1 MSTSEDR
8 LVEALRASLK
18 EADRLR
24 EQNRKLTEDNRD
36 PIAIVGMACRFPG
49 GIGSPED
56 LWRLLEAGEDV
67 IGPFPTD
74 RGWDLERLYDPT
86 GERPGS
92 TYVRDGG
99 FLHDAADFDADF
111 FGISPRDALLMDP
124 QQRLL
129 LEITWEVLERAGI
142 PPRSVKGS
150 PLGVYSGVMYHN
162 YPGSYGS
169 SGPVAGRLSY
179 TFGLEGPAVT
189 VDTACS
195 SSLVTLHLAA
205 QALRRRECTM
215 ALAAGV
221 SVMSS
226 PRTFVE
232 FSLDGNLSR
241 DGRCRPFAESAD
253 GTSWSEGAGVL
264 LLERLSDARRNGH
277 PVLAVLRGSAV
288 NQDGATNG
296 IAAPNGPAQ
305 QRVIRQA
312 LADAGLTPAQIDVVE
327 AHGSST
333 ELGDPIEADAL
344 LAAYGKH
351 RPADHPQWL
360 GSVKSNLGHTQGA
373 AGVAGVMKMVLAM
386 QHGLLPRTLHVDRP
400 SRHVDWSQGAIRLL
414 TEPVEW
420 RTDGA
425 PRRAG
430 VSSFGLSGT
439 NAHVILEQAPEE
451 PAATDARPAPE
462 RTAGPLP
469 WLVSGRNPEAL
480 RAQAGRL
487 LDWLRDRPD
496 THPLDIGHALAT
508 RRSPLEHRAA
518 LVGEDREELL
528 AALAAL
534 AAGEPAPGTEQG
546 VSRGEPLLAYLF
558 PGGGAQRLG
567 MGRELSAAHPVFA
580 AAYDE
585 VCAALDAHL
594 DRPLREMIDND
605 EEALDRVG
613 HAQAA
618 LFAFEVALFRLL
630 ESWGIHPGLL
640 AGHSTGELSA
650 AHVSGVLTLPDAARL
665 VAARGR
671 LMQGL
676 PAGGSMIAVNADE
689 EAVRPLLTD
698 GVGVAAVNSP
708 GSVVISG
715 VTAEVEAVAE
725 TLAGRGH
732 RTKRLRVSHAAH
744 SPMMEPIAE
753 EFRAVAAELTF
764 HAPRIPVVST
774 VTGRLA
780 EGDDLRTPDYWVR
793 HLCQAVRFRDAVD
806 TLRAEGVDRFLE
818 LGPAAVLSAMAQEC
832 LADAPDEPVVLPLLR
847 KDRSEPLSC
856 AAAVGLL
863 HTRGVPV
870 DWAAY
875 FDARHARPAALPTY
889 AFQRE
894 RFWLQASA
902 SGGDPTSL
910 GLDPVDH
917 PLLGAATVLADS
929 QELVVTGRLSLATHP
944 WLADHAVGGAVLLPG
959 TAFVELAAGAG
970 ARVGAGRLRD
980 LALHAP
986 MVVPPEGAVRL
997 QVVVGPPDGTGARPL
1012 SFHSRPE
1019 GAGDHQPWTQHATG
1033 ALVYGTGVAAF
1044 DLAQWP
1050 PAGAEPIDL
1059 GGMYEELAAR
1069 GSQYGPL
1076 FRGLRAAWRT
1086 AAGEVLAEV
1095 SLPENSRATAEDF
1108 GLHPAVFDAALHAV
1122 GLTGTEEGVTALP
1135 YAWTDVELLAFGA
1148 SALRVRVRPTDA
1160 GGSGGDRTVALDLAD
1175 VTGRPVATVG
1185 ALTLRA
1191 VTDEQLAAATARTAV
1206 GDDLFAVDWAE
1217 VPLPDAP
1224 APCVVSADAL
1234 ETLDDVAPAPDA
1246 VVLRLTG
1253 GTGPDA
1259 VRAAT
1264 GRLLAV
1270 LHDWSSDARL
1280 ATTSLVVLTSG
1291 AVALPD
1297 TAGEG
1302 VTDLGAAAAL
1312 GLARSAQSEDPG
1324 RIVLVDTD
1332 TPPPADALAGLLAG
1346 VLALGEPAVALR
1358 GGTAAVPRLAR
1369 VAPAPDAAP
1378 AAFDPEGTVLV
1389 TGGTGALGRLVAR
1402 HLAERHGVRRL
1413 VLAGR
1418 RGPAAEGAA
1427 ELVAELAGL
1436 GATAEVVA
1444 CDLADRAAAERLLSE
1459 HPVRAVVHC
1468 AGVLDDGV
1476 IASLTPERLDTV
1488 LRPKADAA
1496 WHLHELTAA
1505 RSDGLTHFVLFS
1517 SAAGV
1522 LGAPGQGNYAAAN
1535 AFLDALAAHRRA
1547 AGLPAQSLAW
1557 GQWAQAGGMAPE
1569 TARSGLPA
1577 LSAQEG
1583 LALLDAALA
1592 CPRPALVPVR
1602 LDLAALRADAGRV
1615 SDLFRS
1621 LVPTARRAAAP
1632 AAGAGTLVD
1641 ELAALPADRRRAA
1654 LLDLVLDKVVQVLGH
1669 GSKDLIDAER
1679 PFRDLGFDS
1688 LTAVELRNGLS
1699 AATGLQLG
1707 STLAFDHPSAAAL
1720 ADHLLGELLGD
1731 LTEAAPQAQ
1740 VVAADEEPIAVVGMA
1755 CRFPG
1760 GVTSPDELWQLVD
1773 EGRDGSSPFPEDRAW
1788 DMDYWREV
1796 FEASGTA
1803 LRGGFMPHA
1812 TEFDAGF
1819 FGIGPNEAVMMD
1831 PQQRSLL
1838 EVCWEALERA
1848 GADPLAL
1855 KGSTTGVFVGAMT
1868 TTYDPGPLSTLEH
1881 NGLYFGIGSLTS
1893 MVSGRISYTF
1903 GFEGPT
1909 LSVDTACSSSL
1920 VAIHLAAQALRNG
1933 DCGLALAGGVSTAS
1947 SLEQFARYDS
1957 GTSSDGRCKSYSASA
1972 DGVGWAEGVGVLV
1985 LERLSEARRNG
1996 HRVLAVV
2003 RGSAVNSDGASNGPT
2018 APHGPSQ
2025 EQVIRRALAVAG
2037 LEYADVDAVDGHG
2050 TGTTLGDPIEVNALL
2065 STYGQDRPEGQ
2076 PLWLGSVKSNLGH
2089 PQAAA
2094 GVAGVI
2100 KMVQALRHGRLPQ
2113 SRFSDEPTPHVDW
2126 SRGQVELLTESIP
2139 WPERGHPRRAGV
2151 SSFGYSGTN
2160 AHLILEQAPQEEPAA
2175 EAAPAPD
2182 QATGTGRTPAPWLLS
2197 ARTGEALPT
2206 QAAALLAHLE
2216 AHPDLATDA
2225 IGRSLAARRPQFAH
2239 RAALVGKDRGELVA
2253 ALTALAEDRT
2263 SPRLVRG
2270 APRQGGSAAG
2280 RTVFLFPGQGTQRP
2294 GMGRELYESQP
2305 VFAHAVD
2312 ELCALFDD
2320 HLDRPLREVMFADED
2335 SVLAQLLDQTVFTQA
2350 AVFTMEVALF
2360 RLLQAW
2366 GLRPDLV
2373 LGHSIGELAA
2383 AYVAGVFPLPDA
2395 VRLVAHRGRLMQELP
2410 EGAML
2415 AVDAEEDQVR
2425 PLLTDGVSIAAV
2437 NGPRLVVVSGE
2448 EDEVHE
2454 LAARCKQ
2461 QGRGAMRLA
2470 VRHAAHSPLVDEMT
2484 DEFLDI
2490 AEELSYEAPV
2500 YGFIST
2506 VLGRQADPEELT
2518 DPEYWVANCRRTVR
2532 FLDAVRAA
2540 EAAGADRFVE
2550 LGPDSTLSGMVRLC
2564 LTRAPEDVAVVP
2576 LLRYGVAE
2584 PQGVHLAVGQ
2594 LYTDGLTL
2602 VPERLFA
2609 GRAAGTVPLPP
2620 YAFHRK
2626 RYWPD
2631 VDMGAV
2637 RDSGGAGTTGAD
2649 ATTHPL
2655 VGTSLTV
2662 VDSAQVRAGRLS
2674 LTTHPWLADHG
2685 LGDTPL
2691 LPGAAFVELALQAG
2705 ADTGCHRIDD
2715 LTVGTPLVL
2724 PRRGK
2729 IQLQVV
2735 AGAPD
2740 ESGARPVSVHSR
2752 PDEEGAPWTRHA
2764 TGRLVPGA
2772 APEPEALATWPPTG
2786 AEEIDLDGLYEGFA
2800 EAGLSYGPAFRA
2812 LRAAWRVGPEVF
2824 AEVRLDR
2831 ETGRQADLFGLHPAA
2846 LDAALH
2852 AVGFAEGVDVAGGL
2866 PFSWTGVDLYA
2877 TGARSLRVRITPT
2890 AGDTVALVLADQAGT
2905 PVASVEGLVLRAAD
2919 YGEAAAAAPTAPAD
2933 SLYGWEWTRVPVGSP
2948 DPDLGWAIA
2957 GEDTALAGMALGT
2970 TGLTVETHPDL
2981 ASLIASGSRPG
2992 AVVLDRTAPAVGST
3006 TAEAVHTAAARTLAD
3021 LKSFL
3026 AADHLAHATLV
3037 VLTRGAAAP
3046 AGEAVTD
3053 LVGAA
3058 LWGLLRSAQ
3067 SEHPDRIVLVDIDD
3081 HPASL
3086 RLLPALPAGGEP
3098 QWAIR
3103 EGDAYGGRLVKAPAL
3118 GAPSPDGDGPKTA
3131 PAAVFGPTGTTLVT
3145 GATGAVGRLLSRHL
3159 VTGHGVRRLL
3169 LLSRGGE
3176 APELVEELTGLGA
3189 EVTLAACDAAD
3200 REALA
3205 AVVRDLPAE
3214 HPVTA
3219 VVHLAAVVEDG
3230 TVTGLTEEALH
3241 AVLRPKVDAALALH
3255 EVTAGLPL
3263 TAFVLF
3269 SSVAGLLGNPGQAN
3283 YAAANTFLDALAAR
3297 RRADGLPGQ
3306 SLAWGLWSAVG
3317 TATASVGEAD
3327 RARMAREGMAPLT
3340 DEQGTTLF
3348 DVATARPEAL
3358 LVPMRITGGRTAP
3371 GEYVPHVFRSLVAPA
3386 RRSAAR
3392 VAASPTDAA
3401 ALRRRL
3407 AGLAP
3412 EPLAKALV
3420 ALVLEHAGALL
3431 GYGDH
3436 ETIEPHRN
3444 FLESGF
3450 DSLTAVELRN
3460 RLNSATGLAL
3470 APTAAFEHGSPVG
3483 LAAHLADELRAAE
3496 DAGDTSGT
3504 SGDAGGPA
3512 SGQPGDSVPEL
3523 FREAVRA
3530 GRVQDGLGLLH
3541 WVANLRQTFS
3551 SAADLERPPAAVR
3564 LTEETD
3570 RPGVI
3575 ALCTPAA
3582 MGGPY
3587 QFARLGASFRGVR
3600 GLSALPMPGFG
3611 TGERLP
3617 ATADAVLDVLA
3628 ASVREASGEAPY
3640 VLLGYSSSGVLAY
3653 ALAARLEREGTP
3665 PAAVVLLDTYL
3676 MTGTEDGDGDGGGQ
3690 DAAQS
3695 GFAADVAI
3703 GALTREDWYGRTGTR
3718 DSLTAMAR
3726 YMTLLPEFS
3735 TAEISTP
3742 TLLVRVTDRYTV
3754 DASETTAEPRDT
3766 SAEDGWQTTWTRA
3779 TAVETVPGDHFSM
3792 VEGDAATT
3800 AAAVERWLNTLS

>member
-24 EQNRKLTEDNRD
+24 EQNRKLTEDSRD
-36 PIAIVGMACRFPG
+36 PIAIIGMACRFPG
-49 GIGSPED
+49 GITSPED
-56 LWRLLEAGEDV
+56 LWRLLEAGEDA

-86 GERPGS
+86 GQRPGS
-92 TYVRDGG
+92 TYVREGG
-99 FLHDAADFDADF
+99 FLYDAADFDADF

-129 LEITWEVLERAGI
+129 LEITWEVLERTGI

-150 PLGVYSGVMYHN
+150 PLGVFSGVMYHN

-253 GTSWSEGAGVL
+253 GTAWSEGAGVL

-277 PVLAVLRGSAV
+277 PVLALLRGSAV

-312 LADAGLTPAQIDVVE
+312 LADAGLTPDQIDMVE

-351 RPADHPQWL
+351 RPADDPQWL

-373 AGVAGVMKMVLAM
+373 AGVAGVMKTVLAM
-386 QHGLLPRTLHVDRP
+386 QHGVLPKTLHVDRP
-400 SRHVDWSQGAIRLL
+400 SRHVDWSRGAIRLL
-414 TEPVEW
+414 TEPVQW
-420 RTDGA
+420 RNDKA

-451 PAATDARPAPE
+451 PAAAQPAPE

-469 WLVSGRNPEAL
+469 WLISGRNRTAL
-480 RAQAGRL
+480 QAQAGRL
-487 LDWLRDRPD
+487 LDWLHDRPD
-496 THPLDIGHALAT
+496 AHPLDIGRALAT
-508 RRSPLEHRAA
+508 HRSALEHRAA
-518 LVGEDREELL
+518 LVGEDRQELL

-546 VSRGEPLLAYLF
+546 VSRGEPLLAFLF

-567 MGRELSAAHPVFA
+567 MGRELSAAHPAFA

-585 VCAALDAHL
+585 VCAALDVHL
-594 DRPLREMIDND
+594 DRPLREMIDGD
-605 EEALDRVG
+605 EQALDRVG
-613 HAQAA
+613 YAQAA

-630 ESWGIHPGLL
+630 ESWGIHPALL

-650 AHVSGVLTLPDAARL
+650 AHVCGVLSLPDAARL

-689 EAVRPLLTD
+689 ETVRPLLTD
-698 GVGVAAVNSP
+698 GVGIAAVNSP
-708 GSVVISG
+708 AAVVVSG
-715 VTAEVEAVAE
+715 ATAQVEALAE

-732 RTKRLRVSHAAH
+732 RIKRLRVSHAAH
-744 SPMMEPIAE
+744 SPMMEPIVE

-806 TLRAEGVDRFLE
+806 ALRAEGVNRFVE
-818 LGPAAVLSAMAQEC
+818 LGPAPVLSAMAQEC
-832 LADAPDEPVVLPLLR
+832 LADAPDETVVLPLLR
-847 KDRSEPLSC
+847 KDRSEPLAC
-856 AAAVGLL
+856 AASVGLL

-870 DWAAY
+870 DWDAY
-875 FDARHARPAALPTY
+875 FDARHARPVALPTY

-902 SGGDPTSL
+902 SDGDPTSL

-929 QELVVTGRLSLATHP
+929 QELVITSRLSLATHS

-959 TAFVELAAGAG
+959 TAFVELAIGAG
-970 ARVGAGRLRD
+970 TRIGAARLRE

-986 MVVPPEGAVRL
+986 MVLPPEGGVRL
-997 QVVVGPPDGTGARPL
+997 QIVLGPPDDTGARPL

-1019 GAGDHQPWTQHATG
+1019 DAADHQPWTQHATG
-1033 ALVYGTGVAAF
+1033 ALVPGTGVAAF

-1050 PAGAEPIDL
+1050 PAGAQPVDL
-1059 GGMYEELAAR
+1059 GGMYEELQAR

-1086 AAGEVLAEV
+1086 PDGEILAEV
-1095 SLPENSRATAEDF
+1095 SLPDNSRATAEDF

-1122 GLTGTEEGVTALP
+1122 GLLDTEEGATALP
-1135 YAWTDVELLAFGA
+1135 HAWSDVELLAAGA
-1148 SALRVRVRPTDA
+1148 SALRVRIRPAGTD
-1160 GGSGGDRTVALDLAD
+1160 GSGSRTVALDLAD
-1175 VTGRPVATVG
+1175 VTGRPVASVG

-1191 VTDEQLAAATARTAV
+1191 VSQEQLAAATARTAA
-1206 GDDLFAVDWAE
+1206 GGDLFAVDWAQ

-1224 APCVVSADAL
+1224 APRLADADAL
-1234 ETLDDVAPAPDA
+1234 EREDEAAPAPDA

-1264 GRLLAV
+1264 GRLLSA
-1270 LHDWSSDARL
+1270 LHGWSSDARL
-1280 ATTSLVVLTSG
+1280 ASARLVVLTSG
-1291 AVALPD
+1291 ALALPD
-1297 TAGEG
+1297 ATGEQ

-1332 TPPPADALAGLLAG
+1332 TPPPADALPALLAG

-1358 GGTAAVPRLAR
+1358 GGRAAVPRLAR
-1369 VAPAPDAAP
+1369 VAAAPAAAP
-1378 AAFDPEGTVLV
+1378 AAFDPQGTVLV

-1402 HLAERHGVRRL
+1402 HLAEHHGVRRL

-1418 RGPAAEGAA
+1418 RGPAAQGAA
-1427 ELVAELAGL
+1427 ELVADLAAL

-1444 CDLADRAAAERLLSE
+1444 CDLADRAAAQRLLSE

-1476 IASLTPERLDTV
+1476 VASLTPERLDTV

-1496 WHLHELTAA
+1496 WHLHELTA
-1505 RSDGLTHFVLFS
+1505 GLELTHFVLFS

-1569 TARSGLPA
+1569 TSRSALPA

-1592 CPRPALVPVR
+1592 SARPALVPVK
-1602 LDLAALRADAGRV
+1602 LDLAALRADADRV

-1621 LVPTARRAAAP
+1621 LVPTAHKAAAP
-1632 AAGAGTLVD
+1632 AAGAATLTND
-1641 ELAALPADRRRAA
+1641 LAALPADRRREA
-1654 LLDLVLDKVVQVLGH
+1654 LLDLVLGKVVEVLGH

-1688 LTAVELRNGLS
+1688 LTAVELRNALS
-1699 AATGLQLG
+1699 AATGLQLA

-1720 ADHLLGELLGD
+1720 ADHLLQELLGD
-1731 LTEAAPQAQ
+1731 LAQAAPQAQ
-1740 VVAADEEPIAVVGMA
+1740 TVSADDEPIAVVGMA

-1796 FEASGTA
+1796 FEASGA
-1803 LRGGFMPHA
+1803 APRGGFMPHA

-1838 EVCWEALERA
+1838 EICWEALERA
-1848 GADPLAL
+1848 GIDPLAL
-1855 KGSTTGVFVGAMT
+1855 KGSTTGVFAGAMT

-1903 GFEGPT
+1903 GFEGPS
-1909 LSVDTACSSSL
+1909 LSIDTACSSSL
-1920 VAIHLAAQALRNG
+1920 VAIHLASQALRNG
-1933 DCGLALAGGVSTAS
+1933 DCGLALAGGVATAS

-1957 GTSSDGRCKSYSASA
+1957 GTASDGRCKSYSASA
-1972 DGVGWAEGVGVLV
+1972 DGVGWAEGVGMLV

-1996 HRVLAVV
+1996 HQVLAVI

-2018 APHGPSQ
+2018 APNGPSQ

-2037 LEYADVDAVDGHG
+2037 LQSADVDAVDGHG

-2139 WPERGHPRRAGV
+2139 WPERGRPRRAGV

-2160 AHLILEQAPQEEPAA
+2160 AHLILEQAPPEEPAA
-2175 EAAPAPD
+2175 AAAPAPEP
-2182 QATGTGRTPAPWLLS
+2182 AAGTDRAPAPWLLS

-2206 QAAALLAHLE
+2206 QAAALLAHLKT
-2216 AHPDLATDA
+2216 HPQTATDV

-2239 RAALVGKDRGELVA
+2239 RAALVGKDREELLA

-2263 SPRLVRG
+2263 SPRVVRG
-2270 APRQGGSAAG
+2270 TPRPGTAG

-2294 GMGRELYESQP
+2294 GMGRELYDNQP

-2350 AVFTMEVALF
+2350 AVFTLEVALF
-2360 RLLQAW
+2360 RLLESW
-2366 GLRPDLV
+2366 GRRPDYV

-2383 AYVAGVFPLPDA
+2383 AYAAGVFSLPDA

-2415 AVDAEEDQVR
+2415 AVDAQEDQVR

-2437 NGPRLVVVSGE
+2437 NGPRLIVVSGE
-2448 EDEVHE
+2448 EDEVNT

-2484 DEFLDI
+2484 DELLDI
-2490 AEELSYEAPV
+2490 AEELSYETPR

-2506 VLGRQADPEELT
+2506 VLGREADPEELT
-2518 DPEYWVANCRRTVR
+2518 DPDYWVANCRQTVR

-2550 LGPDSTLSGMVRLC
+2550 LGPDSTLSGMVQLC
-2564 LTRAPEDVAVVP
+2564 LTRAPEDVTVVP
-2576 LLRYGVAE
+2576 MLRYGVAE

-2594 LYTDGLTL
+2594 LYTDGLTFD
-2602 VPERLFA
+2602 PERLFA

-2637 RDSGGAGTTGAD
+2637 RDSGGVGTTGAD
-2649 ATTHPL
+2649 ATPHPL
-2655 VGTSLTV
+2655 VGTSMTV
-2662 VDSAQVRAGRLS
+2662 ADSAQVIRAGRLS

-2685 LGDTPL
+2685 LGDTVL
-2691 LPGAAFVELALQAG
+2691 FPGAGFVELALQVG

-2729 IQLQVV
+2729 IQLQAV

-2740 ESGARPVSVHSR
+2740 ETGARPVSVHSR
-2752 PDEEGAPWTRHA
+2752 PDEEGAPWTQHA
-2764 TGRLVPGA
+2764 TGRLVPTA
-2772 APEPEALATWPPTG
+2772 APEPDGLTTWPPPG

-2800 EAGLSYGPAFRA
+2800 AAGLSYGPAFRA
-2812 LRAAWRVGPEVF
+2812 LRAAWRMGPEVF

-2831 ETGRQADLFGLHPAA
+2831 GTGQQADLFGLHPAA

-2852 AVGFAEGVDVAGGL
+2852 AVGLAQGVDVAGAL
-2866 PFSWTGVDLYA
+2866 PFSWTGVDLYG

-2919 YGEAAAAAPTAPAD
+2919 YGEAAAAARTAPAN
-2933 SLYGWEWTRVPVGSP
+2933 SLYGWQWTPVPVGTP
-2948 DPDLGWAIA
+2948 DPALRWAVA
-2957 GEDTALAGMALGT
+2957 GQDSALAGMALGT
-2970 TGLTVETHPDL
+2970 AGLAVETHPDL
-2981 ASLIASGSRPG
+2981 ASLLASGARPG
-2992 AVVLDRTAPAVGST
+2992 AVVLDRTAPAAAGT
-3006 TAEAVHTAAARTLAD
+3006 TAEAVHAAAARTLAD
-3021 LKSFL
+3021 LQAFL
-3026 AADHLAHATLV
+3026 AADHLAPAILV

-3046 AGEAVTD
+3046 DGEAVTD
-3053 LVGAA
+3053 LAGAA

-3067 SEHPDRIVLVDIDD
+3067 SEHPDRIVLVDVDD

-3098 QWAIR
+3098 QWVIR
-3103 EGDAYGGRLVKAPAL
+3103 EGATYGGRLVKAPAL
-3118 GAPSPDGDGPKTA
+3118 AAPDGDA
-3131 PAAVFGPTGTTLVT
+3131 PAAAFGPQGTTLVT
-3145 GATGAVGRLLSRHL
+3145 GATGAVGRLLTRHL
-3159 VTGHGVRRLL
+3159 VTEHGVRRLL
-3169 LLSRGGE
+3169 LLSRGGQ
-3176 APELVEELTGLGA
+3176 APELVEELSALGA

-3205 AVVRDLPAE
+3205 AAVQDLPAE

-3219 VVHLAAVVEDG
+3219 VVHLAAVVQDG
-3230 TVTGLTEEALH
+3230 TVTKLTEEDLH

-3306 SLAWGLWSAVG
+3306 SLAWGLWSAAG
-3317 TATASVGEAD
+3317 AATASVGEAD

-3340 DEQGTTLF
+3340 DEQGTALF

-3371 GEYVPHVFRSLVAPA
+3371 GQDVPHVFRSLVAPA

-3412 EPLAKALV
+3412 EPLEKALV

-3460 RLNSATGLAL
+3460 RLNSATGLTL

-3483 LAAHLADELRAAE
+3483 LAAHLAAELHAAE
-3496 DAGDTSGT
+3496 QAGNTAGDA
-3504 SGDAGGPA
+3504 DGPA

-3541 WVANLRQTFS
+3541 WVANLRETFS
-3551 SAADLERPPAAVR
+3551 SAADLERPPAPVR
-3564 LTEETD
+3564 LAEETD

-3611 TGERLP
+3611 PGERLP

-3628 ASVREASGEAPY
+3628 ASVREASGKRPY

-3653 ALAARLEREGTP
+3653 ALAARLEREKTP

-3676 MTGTEDGDGDGGGQ
+3676 MTDAPDGDDHPQ
-3690 DAAQS
+3690 DTAQS

-3703 GALTREDWYGRTGTR
+3703 GALVREDWYGRTGTR

-3726 YMTLLPEFS
+3726 YMSLLPAFS
-3735 TAEISTP
+3735 TQEISTP

-3754 DASETTAEPRDT
+3754 DAAQTTAAPRDT
-3766 SAEDGWQTTWTRA
+3766 AHEDGWQTTWTRA
-3779 TAVETVPGDHFSM
+3779 SAVETVPGDHFSM

-3800 AAAVERWLNTLS
+3800 AAAVERWLDTLS